1 MSFIGSELR
10 LLRRENV
17 RINRKLALQRMPGKV
32 AQRDGNARKVRL
44 ELGEDPETG
53 EKILGPWIRVQSTSA
68 GKFKGFVMPAIGEQM
83 YQESPSG
90 IVGADTLATF
100 GAFDDENKHPS
111 QEIDQFV
118 FENGSTRLALKDGE
132 LTLAAGGSIL
142 SVVDG
147 EIRLK
152 AGKIITE
159 GETHLGGD
167 GGKPA
172 AQEGTVDT
180 GGFADTANLA
190 TKVFVT

>member
-1 MSFIGSELR
+1 MSYIGSELR
-10 LLRRENV
+10 FLRRENV
-17 RINRKLALQRMPGKV
+17 RLNRKLALQRMPGKV
-32 AQRDGNARKVRL
+32 AQRDDAARKVRL
-44 ELGEDPETG
+44 ELGEDPESG

-90 IVGADTLATF
+90 IVGADSLATF

-111 QEIDQFV
+111 QEADQFV
-118 FENGSTRLALKDGE
+118 FENGDTRLSLKAGEVAL
-132 LTLAAGGSIL
+132 ASGGSTL
-142 SVVDG
+142 TVGNG

-152 AGKIITE
+152 AGKIVTE

-167 GGKPA
+167 GGKAA
-172 AQEGTVDT
+172 AQQGTVDT
-180 GGFADTANLA
+180 GGFQDVGNLA